1 MKARSGLTTAASV
14 MAIAWGVR
22 LAIVVAAV
30 PSAVPSADQNDMT
43 VRRLNGAS
51 IYRTYCATCHG
62 AGAMGDGPLASSL
75 RRRPANLT
83 EIAKRNNGAFPAEM
97 VHRIIDGRQPVRGH
111 GGPDMPV
118 WGDAFLRTTDGG
130 TEEGVK
136 LKIQSLVAYLESVQL
151 REGW

>member
-1 MKARSGLTTAASV
+1 MKAWSGTALTAASV
-14 MAIAWGVR
+14 IAMAWGMT
-22 LAIVVAAV
+22 LASVAGAV
-30 PSAVPSADQNDMT
+30 PSAAQKDMT
-43 VRRLNGAS
+43 AQRLNGAS
-51 IYRTYCATCHG
+51 IYKTYCATCHG
-62 AGAMGDGPLASSL
+62 AGGMGDGPLASSL

-136 LKIQSLVAYLESVQL
+136 LKIQSLVAFLESVQL